1 VPHWRTI
8 IDLGLKHRKS
18 TVQVAAASALAEV
31 SKLVD
36 CSAVVQRYVGI
47 YRHGVSTG
55 VSSCDYTFVREFR
68 SGTPLMQ
75 QSLARLLG
83 VMDYKSHSHALTEA
97 IDCLVASITPSV

>member
-1 VPHWRTI
+1 MPHWRTI

-47 YRHGVSTG
+47 S
-55 VSSCDYTFVREFR
+55 
-68 SGTPLMQ
+68 
-75 QSLARLLG
+75 
-83 VMDYKSHSHALTEA
+83 
-97 IDCLVASITPSV
+97 PSWRFN